1 MGFGAEIT
9 SKKEKNLGEILAQ
22 AQQHDVIKYGIIP
35 ELVGRLPV
43 ITPLNSLDREALERI
58 LTEPK
63 NAITKQYTALMALD
77 GVKLEFDHAAIEAI
91 ADKALEMEIGARG
104 LRSILEKIMTDIMFR
119 VPSDKSIKRVII
131 TADCVKDGKPPV
143 ALRNDNSDS
152 VTKRNTW
159 QTAGHVPARLLWRIT
174 YERKYQPNHDIA
186 DARTPRR
193 FSISRTVLHFDVERP
208 MSIAALNA
216 AIGTDRVIF
225 LVAQRDIACDT
236 PRADDL
242 YTVGTICRLSQILRA
257 PGGGNV
263 KCIVDGLYRAK
274 LLRLTAE
281 TPALWA
287 NVRVLADK
295 PVDADTLE
303 CTELIRSCNDL
314 FAEYASASGT
324 IGPETL
330 LRVADRKEPGFVSD
344 YIAQNVFLQPAE
356 KQLLL
361 EECSPLQRLTML
373 CDMLHREL
381 EIMDIQQN
389 LQSTAA
395 ERVAKNQK
403 DYFLREQM
411 RVIQEEL
418 GEASETDDLDEYRRK
433 ILDLGLDAEIE
444 KKLLKELSRLAKQP
458 FGSAE
463 GAVLR
468 TYLDV
473 CLELPWNE
481 DEGRHRYR
489 PREKR
494 FWMRITTVLRRSK
507 TVYWSILPYGRL
519 SAQVKGGVLCL
530 VGPPGVGKTSIA
542 MSIARATNRKCAR
555 ISLGGVHDEA
565 EIRGH
570 RKTYV
575 GAMPGRIIAGIQQAG
590 SRNPVLVLDE
600 IDKLGSD
607 YRGDPPLLEA
617 LDGEQNGSFRDHF
630 LEIPFDLSE
639 VLFITT
645 ANTAD
650 TIPRALLDRMEVISL
665 GSYTDEEKLQI
676 AKQHLLPKQRTK
688 HGLSGNQLRV
698 SDDAIR
704 EIIALYTRESGVRM
718 LERELAALCRKAA
731 RGIASGERRSLRL
744 RAGELEPWLGPVKF
758 KPEVNF
764 STDSV
769 GLVHGLAW
777 TSVGGE
783 VLDVECSVV
792 PGSGKLEPT
801 GNLGDVMKESCQA
814 AVTYI
819 RSRTS
824 GARH

>member
-1 MGFGAEIT
+1 MSENT
-9 SKKEKNLGEILAQ
+9 S
-22 AQQHDVIKYGIIP
+22 
-35 ELVGRLPV
+35 R
-43 ITPLNSLDREALERI
+43 
-58 LTEPK
+58 
-63 NAITKQYTALMALD
+63 
-77 GVKLEFDHAAIEAI
+77 
-91 ADKALEMEIGARG
+91 
-104 LRSILEKIMTDIMFR
+104 IMTL
-119 VPSDKSIKRVII
+119 P
-131 TADCVKDGKPPV
+131 TL
-143 ALRNDNSDS
+143 ALRGVS
-152 VTKRNTW
+152 VFP
-159 QTAGHVPARLLWRIT
+159 G
-174 YERKYQPNHDIA
+174 
-186 DARTPRR
+186 
-193 FSISRTVLHFDVERP
+193 TVLHFDVERP

-216 AIGTDRVIF
+216 AIGTDRMIF

-303 CTELIRSCNDL
+303 CTALIRSCNDL

-468 TYLDV
+468 TYLDI

-481 DEGRHRYR
+481 RTKDVTDIAHAKKVLDEDHYGLT
-489 PREKR
+489 KVKD
-494 FWMRITTVLRRSK
+494 RILEYLAVRQ
-507 TVYWSILPYGRL
+507 L

-542 MSIARATNRKCAR
+542 MSIAALQTGNAPASPSAACTTKRRSAATGKPMSARCRGASSPAFSRPAPGIPCSCSTRSISSAR
-555 ISLGGVHDEA
+555 I
-565 EIRGH
+565 
-570 RKTYV
+570 T
-575 GAMPGRIIAGIQQAG
+575 GATR
-590 SRNPVLVLDE
+590 
-600 IDKLGSD
+600 
-607 YRGDPPLLEA
+607 
-617 LDGEQNGSFRDHF
+617 
-630 LEIPFDLSE
+630 
-639 VLFITT
+639 
-645 ANTAD
+645 
-650 TIPRALLDRMEVISL
+650 PRA
-665 GSYTDEEKLQI
+665 
-676 AKQHLLPKQRTK
+676 
-688 HGLSGNQLRV
+688 
-698 SDDAIR
+698 
-704 EIIALYTRESGVRM
+704 
-718 LERELAALCRKAA
+718 A
-731 RGIASGERRSLRL
+731 RSA
-744 RAGELEPWLGPVKF
+744 
-758 KPEVNF
+758 
-764 STDSV
+764 
-769 GLVHGLAW
+769 
-777 TSVGGE
+777 
-783 VLDVECSVV
+783 
-792 PGSGKLEPT
+792 
-801 GNLGDVMKESCQA
+801 
-814 AVTYI
+814 
-819 RSRTS
+819 
-824 GARH
+824 

>member
-1 MGFGAEIT
+1 MT
-9 SKKEKNLGEILAQ
+9 
-22 AQQHDVIKYGIIP
+22 
-35 ELVGRLPV
+35 LP
-43 ITPLNSLDREALERI
+43 TL
-58 LTEPK
+58 
-63 NAITKQYTALMALD
+63 
-77 GVKLEFDHAAIEAI
+77 
-91 ADKALEMEIGARG
+91 
-104 LRSILEKIMTDIMFR
+104 
-119 VPSDKSIKRVII
+119 
-131 TADCVKDGKPPV
+131 
-143 ALRNDNSDS
+143 ALRGVS
-152 VTKRNTW
+152 VFP
-159 QTAGHVPARLLWRIT
+159 G
-174 YERKYQPNHDIA
+174 
-186 DARTPRR
+186 
-193 FSISRTVLHFDVERP
+193 TVLHFDVERP

-216 AIGTDRVIF
+216 AIGTDRMIF

-303 CTELIRSCNDL
+303 CTALIRSCNDL

-330 LRVADRKEPGFVSD
+330 LRVADRKEPGFISD

-481 DEGRHRYR
+481 RTKDVTDIAHAKKVLDEDHYGLT
-489 PREKR
+489 KVKD
-494 FWMRITTVLRRSK
+494 RILEYLAVRQ
-507 TVYWSILPYGRL
+507 L

-607 YRGDPPLLEA
+607 YRGDPSAALLEA

-650 TIPRALLDRMEVISL
+650 TIPRALLDRMEVIELST
-665 GSYTDEEKLQI
+665 YTDTEKLAI
-676 AKQHLLPKQRTK
+676 AKHHLVPKQLKKAGIRKSAFSITD
-688 HGLSGNQLRV
+688 SGIL
-698 SDDAIR
+698 
-704 EIIALYTRESGVRM
+704 ALIKGYTREAGVRN
-718 LERELAALCRKAA
+718 LERE
-731 RGIASGERRSLRL
+731 IASLIRKGAKRIAEGEAKSVRVT
-744 RAGELEPWLGPVKF
+744 EKNLESFLGKE
-758 KPEVNF
+758 KALPERIDDADQTGAVN
-764 STDSV
+764 
-769 GLVHGLAW
+769 GLAY
-777 TSVGGE
+777 TATGGDLLKVE
-783 VLDVECSVV
+783 VAVME
-792 PGSGKLEPT
+792 GSGKIELT
-801 GNLGDVMKESCQA
+801 GSLGDVMKESAKIAHSYVRSVAGKYGISPDFYKAKDIHIHFPEGAVPKDGPSAGVTMVTAMVSALGLIPVRHDVAMTGEVTLRGNVLPIGGLKEKTLA
-814 AVTYI
+814 AYRAGVSTVLI
-819 RSRTS
+819 PKDNLRDLDDIDSEARAHLKFIPCRT
-824 GARH
+824 AEDVLAAALVR

>member
-1 MGFGAEIT
+1 MT
-9 SKKEKNLGEILAQ
+9 
-22 AQQHDVIKYGIIP
+22 
-35 ELVGRLPV
+35 LP
-43 ITPLNSLDREALERI
+43 TL
-58 LTEPK
+58 
-63 NAITKQYTALMALD
+63 
-77 GVKLEFDHAAIEAI
+77 
-91 ADKALEMEIGARG
+91 
-104 LRSILEKIMTDIMFR
+104 
-119 VPSDKSIKRVII
+119 
-131 TADCVKDGKPPV
+131 
-143 ALRNDNSDS
+143 ALRGVS
-152 VTKRNTW
+152 VFP
-159 QTAGHVPARLLWRIT
+159 G
-174 YERKYQPNHDIA
+174 
-186 DARTPRR
+186 
-193 FSISRTVLHFDVERP
+193 TVLHFDVERP

-216 AIGTDRVIF
+216 AIGTDRMIF

-295 PVDADTLE
+295 PVDADTLK
-303 CTELIRSCNDL
+303 CTALIRSCNDL

-330 LRVADRKEPGFVSD
+330 LRVADRKEPSFVSD

-418 GEASETDDLDEYRRK
+418 GEASETDDIDEYRRK

-481 DEGRHRYR
+481 RTKDVTDIAHAKKVLDEDHYGLT
-489 PREKR
+489 KVKD
-494 FWMRITTVLRRSK
+494 RILEYLAVRQ
-507 TVYWSILPYGRL
+507 L

-607 YRGDPPLLEA
+607 YRGDPSAALLEA

-688 HGLSGNQLRV
+688 HSLSGNQLRV

-792 PGSGKLEPT
+792 PGSGKLELT

-824 GARH
+824 ELGIDPAFHKNTDIHLHFPEGAVPKDGPSAGAAICLCVVSALTNRPVRADIAMTGEITLRGRVLPIGGIQEKTMAALRAGIHEVLLPEDNVSDLAEMDPNVRNAVNFTAVSHMDQVLKKALRPAEEKVAE

>member
-1 MGFGAEIT
+1 MT
-9 SKKEKNLGEILAQ
+9 
-22 AQQHDVIKYGIIP
+22 
-35 ELVGRLPV
+35 LP
-43 ITPLNSLDREALERI
+43 TL
-58 LTEPK
+58 
-63 NAITKQYTALMALD
+63 
-77 GVKLEFDHAAIEAI
+77 
-91 ADKALEMEIGARG
+91 
-104 LRSILEKIMTDIMFR
+104 
-119 VPSDKSIKRVII
+119 
-131 TADCVKDGKPPV
+131 
-143 ALRNDNSDS
+143 ALRGVS
-152 VTKRNTW
+152 VFP
-159 QTAGHVPARLLWRIT
+159 G
-174 YERKYQPNHDIA
+174 
-186 DARTPRR
+186 
-193 FSISRTVLHFDVERP
+193 TVLHFDVERP

-216 AIGTDRVIF
+216 AIGTDRMIY

-303 CTELIRSCNDL
+303 CTALIRSCNDL

-481 DEGRHRYR
+481 RTKDVTDIAHAKKVLDEDHYGLT
-489 PREKR
+489 KVKD
-494 FWMRITTVLRRSK
+494 RILEYLAVRQ
-507 TVYWSILPYGRL
+507 L

-607 YRGDPPLLEA
+607 YRGDPSAALLEA

-650 TIPRALLDRMEVISL
+650 TIPRALLDRMEVIEL

-676 AKQHLLPKQRTK
+676 AKRHLLPKQLKK
-688 HGLSGNQLRV
+688 HGIKRTQVRV

-704 EIIALYTRESGVRM
+704 EIIACYTRESGVRS
-718 LERELAALCRKAA
+718 LERQIAALCRKCAM
-731 RGIASGERRSLRL
+731 RFVSDEPPKRISITGGN
-744 RAGELEPWLGPVKF
+744 LEDFLGVRKF
-758 KPEVNF
+758 LPEANVT
-764 STDSV
+764 TDQV
-769 GLVHGLAW
+769 GLVTGLAW
-777 TSVGGE
+777 TAVGGTTLE
-783 VLDVECSVV
+783 VEVNVV
-792 PGSGKLEPT
+792 DGSGKLELT
-801 GNLGDVMKESCQA
+801 GNLGDVMKESAFA
-814 AVTYI
+814 AMSFI
-819 RSRTS
+819 RSRAKALGLAPDFYKTKDIHVHFPE
-824 GARH
+824 GAVPKDGPSAGITICTAIVSALTNRPVRRDVAMTGEISIRGRVLAIGGLKEKTMAALRHGVKTVIIPAENEKDLEEIDQTVRQALQFITVSSADRVLEAALLPAGDATETISVPAAPALPIPAPKTRRKPGIRQ